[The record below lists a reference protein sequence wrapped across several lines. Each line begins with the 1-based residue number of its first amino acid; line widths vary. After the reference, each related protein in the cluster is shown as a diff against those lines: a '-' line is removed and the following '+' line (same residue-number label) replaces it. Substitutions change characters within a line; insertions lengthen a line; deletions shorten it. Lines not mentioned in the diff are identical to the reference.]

1 MGAEILGGVG
11 REGLES
17 CCSDNVE
24 KVSHIWGKSILS
36 KETANARALR
46 QEEEISRSEAMG
58 VGSCKV
64 I

>member
-1 MGAEILGGVG
+1 MLGVRAEILGGVG

-46 QEEEISRSEAMG
+46 QEEEI
-58 VGSCKV
+58 